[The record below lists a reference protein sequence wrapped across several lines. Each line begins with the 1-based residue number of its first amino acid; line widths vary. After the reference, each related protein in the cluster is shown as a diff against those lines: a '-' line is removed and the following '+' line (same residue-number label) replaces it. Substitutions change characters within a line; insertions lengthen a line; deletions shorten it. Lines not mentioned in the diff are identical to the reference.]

1 MTQKL
6 LEDFG
11 LGSGR
16 VLSSIKGGNSTV
28 YCVEVQPDKLVAI
41 KKYEGKPER
50 IFRMYD
56 RESKSIQFLNKKG
69 IDFVPK
75 FISGSEDMNAICYE
89 WIDGVN
95 PEQNTSLLKEIFYV
109 VTKLETLYRFDGS
122 FDLAID
128 AVLDIASI
136 INQLSQRI
144 AELKSNIHV
153 PSDYLMELEKRF
165 NEVKN
170 SVDLTT
176 KFSKCFYSFSD
187 VGAHNIIRSK
197 SMKINFI
204 DLEFFGVD
212 SFAKF
217 CSDLYIHPKTLFSS
231 KDLYHEIRNSSF
243 FENNLAEEI
252 LLLLPMIALKW
263 SVIAAR
269 RDFLE
274 PNLPKQESN
283 SRLFLDYF
291 DYLCSQK
298 SFLNVLTLQEF
309 RKMR

>member
-1 MTQKL
+1 MMQKL

-11 LGSGR
+11 LSSGR
-16 VLSSIKGGNSTV
+16 VLNSINGGNSIV
-28 YCVEVQPDKLVAI
+28 YCVEVQPGKLVAI

-69 IDFVPK
+69 VDFVPK
-75 FISGSEDMNAICYE
+75 FISGSENMNAICYE
-89 WIDGVN
+89 WIEGVN
-95 PEQNTSLLKEIFYV
+95 PKQNTSLLKEIFHV
-109 VTKLETLYRFDGS
+109 ATKLETLYKFDDS

-144 AELKSNIHV
+144 AELKSNNHT
-153 PSDYLMELEKRF
+153 PDDYFVELEKRF
-165 NEVKN
+165 NGVKD
-170 SVDLTT
+170 SADLTT
-176 KFSKCFYSFSD
+176 IFSKCFYSFSD

-197 SMKINFI
+197 SMKISFI

-231 KDLYHEIRNSSF
+231 KDLNHEIRNSSF
-243 FENNLAEEI
+243 YENILADEI

-269 RDFLE
+269 REFLE

-291 DYLCSQK
+291 DFLRSQK
-298 SFLNVLTLQEF
+298 SFLSVLTLQEF